1 MSEDYASI
9 DKAQLIS
16 MIHFLEKRQETS
28 KKEKLEL
35 KERYRLRLC
44 EADMKLDVGL
54 PQQSNYYGERCR
66 FLHGYQK
73 ACDH

>member
-73 ACDH
+73 AGDH